1 MRALLWLGALPAVG
15 AVLVYAVDAAS
26 EDLRGDRFWET
37 ALVVSGVV
45 GLLVTVL
52 TNQGGHPLREALV
65 RGFAAA
71 AMTFALVWVPII
83 VWLSNCDQ
91 CLQ

>member
-1 MRALLWLGALPAVG
+1 MRALLWLGAIPAVG

-26 EDLRGDRFWET
+26 DDPRGDHFWGT
-37 ALVVSGVV
+37 ALVVSGLV
-45 GLLVTVL
+45 GLVVTVL
-52 TNQGGHPLREALV
+52 TNQRDGSLREALV

-83 VWLSNCDQ
+83 IWLSNCDQ